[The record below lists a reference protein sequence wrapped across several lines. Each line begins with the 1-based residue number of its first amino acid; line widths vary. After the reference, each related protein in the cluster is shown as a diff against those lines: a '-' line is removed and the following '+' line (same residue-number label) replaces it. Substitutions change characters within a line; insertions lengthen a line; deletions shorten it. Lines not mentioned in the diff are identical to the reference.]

1 MSEMVDKNI
10 VGETTPVLT
19 EAGHPMLHSDYPSI
33 MESLKRALE
42 RYRRDKVNYFNT
54 LGDDQNLIKKMKRWQ
69 RSARD
74 VISWAGTL
82 FNANVNDQEYRDTAM
97 EILDKVTKEAQIQL
111 KNAEQLTDS
120 AVEAADE
127 NDKESVRDKMEN
139 AEYSASAFARRA
151 IETQRRYIEHYQK
164 GDNYISKRHLKEIE
178 ASARAAEFR
187 EKVLPR
193 DRIYLPGQVIPPY
206 PVPMTERVPRRPDPY
221 ELYKN
226 QPVEAYEYDREI
238 DELVLKKGYVS
249 DDGLIDDESV
259 KYDPVNGKC
268 TIKYRGG
275 VPVTWDYWKAKD
287 LADVPQPGSWLV
299 EYLRR
304 AYLQMLE
311 DETPGILKHRPE
323 EDEIPPYNVK
333 PSVRC

>member
-1 MSEMVDKNI
+1 MGELVDKNI
-10 VGETTPVLT
+10 VGENTSVLS
-19 EAGHPMLHSDYPSI
+19 EGGHPMLHSDYPSI
-33 MESLKRALE
+33 MDSLKRALE
-42 RYRRDKVNYFNT
+42 RYRRDKVDYFNT
-54 LGDDQNLIKKMKRWQ
+54 LGDDEILIKKMKRWQ

-111 KNAEQLTDS
+111 KNAEQLTDC

-127 NDKESVRDKMEN
+127 KDKESVRDKMEN
-139 AEYSASAFARRA
+139 AEYSASAFARST
-151 IETQRRYIEHYQK
+151 IETQRRYMDHYLK
-164 GDNYISKRHLKEIE
+164 GDSFTTRQHQRDVE
-178 ASARAAEFR
+178 ASARAAEIR

-193 DRIYLPGQVIPPY
+193 DRIYLPGQVIPPHR
-206 PVPMTERVPRRPDPY
+206 VPLTERVPNRPDPY
-221 ELYKN
+221 ELFKN

-249 DDGLIDDESV
+249 EDGLIDDESV
-259 KYDPVNGKC
+259 KYDPINGKC
-268 TIKYRGG
+268 TMKYRGG

-287 LADVPQPGSWLV
+287 LADVPQPGSWLG

-304 AYLQMLE
+304 QYLQELA
-311 DETPGILKHRPE
+311 DETPGILKHRDY

-333 PSVRC
+333 PVNRQ